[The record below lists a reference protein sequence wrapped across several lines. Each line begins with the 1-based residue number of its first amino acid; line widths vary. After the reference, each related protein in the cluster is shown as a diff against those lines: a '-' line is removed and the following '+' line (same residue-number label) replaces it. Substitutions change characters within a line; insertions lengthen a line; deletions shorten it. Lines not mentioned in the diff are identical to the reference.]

1 MIEDKIQIAIK
12 NPYKETNS
20 LQFINIIFTS
30 DSQTEPR
37 LVLIQIIFI
46 YYFFYKR
53 DILLHYDTKAVHK

>member
-20 LQFINIIFTS
+20 LQFINC

-46 YYFFYKR
+46 YNFFLQKR
-53 DILLHYDTKAVHK
+53 YIVTLWHKGGP